1 MASVVNMCNSALN
14 LLGASTISSLTE
26 DTKNARLCNQRY
38 EPIRNRVFRSHNWN
52 CLIKRVQLAQ
62 DSTGPVVEYT
72 YGYTLPTDCLRVMKI
87 HNGSTDS
94 IASDLDYK
102 VEGRKI
108 VTDITTIYLVYIALI
123 TDPNEYDSYLREAV
137 SHQLAADICYAITN
151 NSALA
156 NNYMIRA
163 DERLREARFIDATEN
178 ALDTVEAN
186 EFTDA
191 RLKGDH
197 ISDRLILLVTQEV
210 CQQREFDEPVRVLNG
225 QLF

>member
-1 MASVVNMCNSALN
+1 MASVVDMCNSALN
-14 LLGASTISSLTE
+14 LLGASTISTITE
-26 DTKNARLCNQRY
+26 DTKNARLCNQRF
-38 EPIRNRVFRSHNWN
+38 EPIRNRVMRSHNWN

-108 VTDITTIYLVYIALI
+108 VSDITTIYLVYIALI

-151 NSALA
+151 NSTLA
-156 NNYMIRA
+156 NNYMTRA

-178 ALDTVEAN
+178 SLDTIEAN

-191 RLKGDH
+191 RL
-197 ISDRLILLVTQEV
+197 
-210 CQQREFDEPVRVLNG
+210 
-225 QLF
+225 

>member
-52 CLIKRVQLAQ
+52 CLIKRVQLAA

-151 NSALA
+151 NSTLA
-156 NNYMIRA
+156 NNYMTRA

-178 ALDTVEAN
+178 SLDTIEAN

-191 RLKGDH
+191 RL
-197 ISDRLILLVTQEV
+197 
-210 CQQREFDEPVRVLNG
+210 
-225 QLF
+225 